1 MNFNIKK
8 AVQRIGWRIKER
20 HWKCNQND
28 LDAYNF
34 IVDYVEKQNEMIQNA
49 NELFAKMYIHIYGQ
63 YLMSYGANPSSE
75 IPKKVLSREVA
86 KDINE
91 HIQEFYD
98 LTNEVN
104 FIKKVDSKD
113 LKELTIDDMKEFNY
127 EFIER
132 NLLEQINEVIQKH
145 CEWKRLS

>member
-1 MNFNIKK
+1 MSFNIKK
-8 AVQRIGWRIKER
+8 AVQRIGWRIKEK

-28 LDAYNF
+28 LDAYNT
-34 IVDYVEKQNEMIQNA
+34 IVDYVETQNEMIQNA

-63 YLMSYGANPSSE
+63 YLMSYGANPSNE
-75 IPKKVLSREVA
+75 IPKKILSKEVA
-86 KDINE
+86 KDISE

-113 LKELTIDDMKEFNY
+113 LKELTLDDMKEFDY

-132 NLLEQINEVIQKH
+132 NLLNQINEVIQKH